1 MSVAARKRMPV
12 KCTVDGLQLY
22 ETCGLNIESLDIA
35 MPRQKVDTE
44 DVFGMNGEY
53 DFSEID
59 GFVTYEPRKIKMSLG
74 VKTENRQKWR
84 DNIESS
90 GVLVKLSGGRHR
102 IVFADDPDYY
112 YEGRFAITDYKPYA
126 LVPKIKVEIDAH
138 PFKRANT
145 NGSLNKQMFTTAIFT
160 SNFATLDSNRTTCEE
175 TNTYYNS
182 GNTRE
187 FRIRGSEGK
196 ISVWRVPVTANQR
209 YAFHA
214 ELGSNIMKQYGGYYE
229 IRNSDWE
236 LLNKADFQTTQN
248 YVFLVFVSEYT
259 VTYTWQNPVLI
270 PLYNETASFMI
281 QNGDEA
287 VVPYI
292 TATGNCLLVANGKIV
307 QITGDNVKRQYINTQ
322 LKPGT
327 NQLVFVQKGTTGTP
341 GTVGG
346 TVNTRATVEWERGML

>member
-1 MSVAARKRMPV
+1 MPV

-35 MPRQKVDTE
+35 IPHQKTDTE

-59 GFVTYEPRKIKMSLG
+59 GFVTYEPRKIKMTLG
-74 VKTENRQKWR
+74 VKAADRQKWR
-84 DNIESS
+84 NSIESS
-90 GVLVKLSGGRHR
+90 GVLLKLSGGRHR

-126 LVPKIKVEIDAH
+126 MIPKIKVEITAH

-145 NGSLNKQMFTTAIFT
+145 NGSLNKNIFRTAVLT
-160 SNFATLDSNRTTCEE
+160 SSYATLESGRTTCSE
-175 TNTYYNS
+175 NSYTYSTYVKAFS
-182 GNTRE
+182 Y
-187 FRIRGSEGK
+187 RGTAGQ
-196 ISVWRVPVTANQR
+196 ISVWRLPVTANRR

-214 ELGSNIMKQYGGYYE
+214 ERSNSLDKQYGGYYE
-229 IRNSDWE
+229 IRNSNWE
-236 LLNKADFQTTQN
+236 LLNKADFQVAQS
-248 YVFLVFVSEYT
+248 YVFLVFYSEYE
-259 VTYTWQNPVLI
+259 VTYSWNNPVLI
-270 PLYNETASFMI
+270 PLFNENASFMV
-281 QNGDEA
+281 QNWDES

-292 TATGNCLLVANGKIV
+292 TATGDCLLVANGKIV
-307 QITGDNVKRQYINTQ
+307 QITGDSVKRQYINTQ

-341 GTVGG
+341 GAVGD
-346 TVNTRATVEWERGML
+346 TLAVTATVEWERGRL